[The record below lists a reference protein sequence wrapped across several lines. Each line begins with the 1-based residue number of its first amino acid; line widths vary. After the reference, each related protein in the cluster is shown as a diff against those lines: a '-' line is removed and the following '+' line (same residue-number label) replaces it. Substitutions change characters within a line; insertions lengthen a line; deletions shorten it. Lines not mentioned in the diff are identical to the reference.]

1 MIYRTY
7 VPRAP
12 LGEFVDFFW
21 YFAGHF
27 PAHAKERV
35 FPHGCLELIIDLQT
49 GPRRWFDR
57 EDHSRFREYRR
68 GWLSGAHSEYIV
80 IETTK
85 KDSSMLGIHF
95 KPGGA
100 HPFFDLPVSELNEQ
114 VVELD
119 QLWGAEAGDLRDRLL
134 ETPEPADKFAVLE
147 KYLLRRG
154 RRTMDGDNPVAFALR
169 AFEQTP
175 HEQTIASVA
184 NRLGVSHKHLIEQ
197 FRRRVGFTPKL
208 YCRIRRFQ
216 RVVMEIEQRKS
227 IDWADLACACGYHDQ
242 AHFIRDFQAFSGLN
256 PSAYLM
262 DRSEYLNFVPIKD

>member
-12 LGEFVDFFW
+12 LGGFVDFFW
-21 YFAGHF
+21 FYAGHN
-27 PAHAKERV
+27 PAHGKERV
-35 FPHGCLELIIDLQT
+35 LPHGCLELIIDLQA

-68 GWLSGAHSEYIV
+68 GWLSGAQSEFIV
-80 IETTK
+80 IETAQQ
-85 KDSSMLGIHF
+85 SSMMGIHF

-100 HPFFDLPVSELNEQ
+100 WPFVDLPVSELNEQ

-119 QLWGAEAGDLRDRLL
+119 QLWGAEARDLRDRLL
-134 ETPEPADKFAVLE
+134 EAPEPAGKFAVLE
-147 KYLLRRG
+147 MYLLRRG
-154 RRTMDGDNPVAFALR
+154 RRTMTQDNPVAFALR
-169 AFEQTP
+169 AFGRTP

-184 NRLGVSHKHLIEQ
+184 DRLGVSHKHLIEL
-197 FRRRVGFTPKL
+197 FRRRVGLTPKL
-208 YCRIRRFQ
+208 YCRIQRFQ
-216 RVVMEIEQRKS
+216 RVVAEIEQRKS

-262 DRSEYLNFVPIKD
+262 DRNEYLNFVPVRD